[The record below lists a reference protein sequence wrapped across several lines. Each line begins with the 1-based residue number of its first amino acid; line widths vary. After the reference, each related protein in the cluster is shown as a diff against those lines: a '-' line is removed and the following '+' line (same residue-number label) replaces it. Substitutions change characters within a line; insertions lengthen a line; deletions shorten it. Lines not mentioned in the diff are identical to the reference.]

1 MNRFIFKAQDYPERP
16 GCYLMKDCEGNIL
29 YVGKS
34 KSLRSRL
41 RSYFQGKHSRK
52 RLVQLVENI
61 AAIEVILVNNE
72 SESLILENNLIKIHK
87 PPYNRALKKDNSG
100 YAYLQLTM
108 EKLPRLEVCYRDR
121 RPQSQRGLAAQR
133 PATGKDSGAGH
144 RFGPYYSSRFRNAV
158 LEFVTDHFR
167 LRTCEALPRRA
178 CLLFHIGRC
187 SGVCEGY
194 ISEEDYRQ
202 SASQAAALLVNGGE
216 KLLAAM
222 YGRMEQYA
230 DRLEFEKADNILRH
244 IRILE
249 KLPEK
254 QIVDREGVDDQD
266 VVYFGESRVLIA
278 KVQEGMLRDFR
289 MYTLKQEAG
298 NWNYDRFLLQH
309 YRAER
314 PGELIVNRIG
324 DPKMVQ
330 AQLRSAGSGPL
341 RITLPKRGI
350 KLDLLK
356 LCEQNYEYRLGME
369 EAAAAKQAEQ
379 EV

>member
-1 MNRFIFKAQDYPERP
+1 LNSFIFQAQDYPERP
-16 GCYLMKDCEGNIL
+16 GCYLMRDGEGNIL

-41 RSYFQGKHSRK
+41 RSYFQGKQSRR

-61 AAIEVILVNNE
+61 ASIEVMLVNNE

-100 YAYLQLTM
+100 YAYLRMTE
-108 EKLPRLEVCYRDR
+108 EKLPRLDVCYRDR
-121 RPQSQRGLAAQR
+121 RPQSLRA
-133 PATGKDSGAGH
+133 PAGRLPVTGKESGAGH

-167 LRTCEALPRRA
+167 LRTCETLPRRA
-178 CLLFHIGRC
+178 CLLYHIGRC

-194 ISEEDYRQ
+194 ISEEGYQ
-202 SASQAAALLVNGGE
+202 ESARQAAELLANGGE
-216 KLLAAM
+216 KLLGAM
-222 YGRMEQYA
+222 YGKMEQYA
-230 DRLEFEKADNILRH
+230 EKLEFEKADNMLRH

-254 QIVDREGVDDQD
+254 QIVDREGSADQD
-266 VVYFGESRVLIA
+266 VIYFGENRVLIA

-289 MYTLKQEAG
+289 MYVLQQG
-298 NWNYDRFLLQH
+298 SGDWGCDRFLLQH
-309 YRAER
+309 YREER

-324 DPKMVQ
+324 DPGTVQ
-330 AQLRSAGSGPL
+330 SQLRSAGSGPL
-341 RITLPKRGI
+341 RITKPKRGI

-369 EAAAAKQAEQ
+369 EAAAAKER
-379 EV
+379 ERNG